1 MKRIKKKKRKGYKG
15 VKNSLY
21 KSKQNMTSSSSISP
35 TTMSLLRDTARII
48 AFDATSRYGASPQ
61 VQFPDALS
69 IRKSLGDMKFETIED
84 PNEEDMVV
92 VHKPADAVDLWWK
105 LKPEHDFFGPV
116 CKFRRTLPDAVIP
129 GKTHGS
135 DVGYDLTVVSLVKE
149 EFAGR
154 SRRLYDSG
162 IQLEIPYGYYIEIV
176 PRSSFSKTGWM
187 LSNSVGIIDPSYRG
201 NLLVSITQ
209 VLDKEDCL
217 PIELPFRGF
226 QLIVRRQ
233 EHMRF
238 VELDPLDDDALG
250 QTARGEGGFGST

>member
-1 MKRIKKKKRKGYKG
+1 
-15 VKNSLY
+15 
-21 KSKQNMTSSSSISP
+21 MTSSP

-48 AFDATSRYGASPQ
+48 AFDATSRYGASPL

-69 IRKSLGDMKFETIED
+69 IRKLLGDMKFETIED

-149 EFAGR
+149 EFAGKIG
-154 SRRLYDSG
+154 SKTRRLYDSG

-209 VLDKEDCL
+209 VLDDEDCI
-217 PIELPFRGF
+217 PIQLPFRGF

-238 VELDPLDDDALG
+238 VELDSLEGPISS
-250 QTARGEGGFGST
+250 TSRGEGGFGSTKDH

>member
-1 MKRIKKKKRKGYKG
+1 
-15 VKNSLY
+15 
-21 KSKQNMTSSSSISP
+21 
-35 TTMSLLRDTARII
+35 MSLLHDTARLI
-48 AFDATSRYGASPQ
+48 AFANGASPL

-69 IRKSLGDMKFETIED
+69 IRKSLGDMKFEAIED
-84 PNEEDMVV
+84 PDEEDMVI
-92 VHKPADAVDLWWK
+92 VHKPCDAVDLWWK
-105 LKPEHDFFGPV
+105 LKPGHEFFGPV

-149 EFAGR
+149 EFAGGMRSR

-162 IQLEIPYGYYIEIV
+162 IQLEIPYGYYIEVV

-209 VLDKEDCL
+209 VLDDEHCL
-217 PIELPFRGF
+217 PIQLPFRGF

-238 VELDPLDDDALG
+238 VELDPLDVDALG
-250 QTARGEGGFGST
+250 QTARGDGGFGST